1 MAEMRR
7 HGWQE
12 SLPISVWITREKSAA
27 GEIPTEDEFFAA
39 RQDTSSDGSSED
51 ACLQTMVMEELQ
63 QCCDSLKPPYDEIAN
78 RFFYKEQSVA
88 QIAQELDRNEKT
100 VQTQVYRARAMLKKL
115 YGKVQGREIRHG

>member
-1 MAEMRR
+1 MSGFKRK
-7 HGWQE
+7 
-12 SLPISVWITREKSAA
+12 SVA

-78 RFFYKEQSVA
+78 RFFYKEQGVA

-100 VQTQVYRARAMLKKL
+100 VQTQIYRARAC
-115 YGKVQGREIRHG
+115 